1 MIGVSC
7 LVKNT
12 VLVQDLKDLVE
23 YIGYERVSVGKS
35 ASVSE
40 VYNIIRQSGIEI
52 DLQSIGHIYNDTL
65 PKSYQNFQSDLSLD
79 QYEQCDALTIV

>member
-23 YIGYERVSVGKS
+23 YIGYERVGAGKS

-40 VYNIIRQSGIEI
+40 VYNIIRQSGIERRE
-52 DLQSIGHIYNDTL
+52 DNQ
-65 PKSYQNFQSDLSLD
+65 
-79 QYEQCDALTIV
+79 